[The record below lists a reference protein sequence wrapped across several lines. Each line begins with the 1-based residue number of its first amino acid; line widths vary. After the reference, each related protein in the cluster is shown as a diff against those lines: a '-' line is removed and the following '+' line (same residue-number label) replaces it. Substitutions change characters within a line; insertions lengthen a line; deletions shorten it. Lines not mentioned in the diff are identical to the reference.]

1 MLKYASS
8 PCRGETWEKISE
20 SCAAMQSRSKI
31 VQALA
36 STPDSSF
43 MQESLASL
51 NAEAVAHMQSSRHL
65 DAIVTYGKL
74 NRKLLKN
81 NLTHAQLYACYNN
94 QAGAYLHL
102 HLFEE
107 ALQYAEAARQLAEA
121 ALKR

>member
-1 MLKYASS
+1 
-8 PCRGETWEKISE
+8 
-20 SCAAMQSRSKI
+20 MQSRSKI

-36 STPDSSF
+36 STPDNTF

-51 NAEAVAHMQSSRHL
+51 NAEAVVHMQSSRHL

-102 HLFEE
+102 HLYEE
-107 ALQYAEAARQLAEA
+107 ALQYAEAARRLAEA